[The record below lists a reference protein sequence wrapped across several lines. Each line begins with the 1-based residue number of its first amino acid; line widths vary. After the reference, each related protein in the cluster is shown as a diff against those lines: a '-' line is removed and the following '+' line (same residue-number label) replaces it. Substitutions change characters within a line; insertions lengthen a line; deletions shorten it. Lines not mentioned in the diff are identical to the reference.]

1 MTICHGIEY
10 LVLSWQLLIKE
21 VFLMFSF
28 IHFIQNLGCS
38 NIDLVRVALYVN
50 HMSVKVLTY
59 NVAERAKRALWPT
72 CELEMAGL

>member
-1 MTICHGIEY
+1 
-10 LVLSWQLLIKE
+10 
-21 VFLMFSF
+21 MFSF